1 MIFAYMTMKELE
13 TELIEIGDQIS
24 ELYCNE
30 DLTDEEYFAA
40 AGLLRLE
47 ELAISIELSERGIK

>member
-1 MIFAYMTMKELE
+1 MIFANMTIEELE

-30 DLTDEEYFAA
+30 DLSDEAYFEAA
-40 AGLLRLE
+40 SLLRLE
-47 ELAISIELSERGIK
+47 ELAISIELSERGVK